1 VGRDPALGRR
11 VSAGRGAGTL
21 LDPRRALLVVIDLQ
35 QKLLPAIP
43 DRERVLHNS
52 LLLIRLAGVLE
63 LPVIVTTQYR
73 KGLGE
78 IVPEVTLAAP
88 SVAPVDKVAFG
99 CFGSEEFGARMAA
112 FEGRDQLVVAGVESH
127 ICVAQT
133 VLGALGRGLAV
144 HVAADAVGSRTAEN
158 REVGLRRMEKA
169 GAVISSAEMA
179 IYELLGRSDAGA
191 FKAML
196 PHLRG

>member
-1 VGRDPALGRR
+1 VGNG
-11 VSAGRGAGTL
+11 VSAAASAGTL
-21 LDPRRALLVVIDLQ
+21 LDPRRTVVVVVDLQ
-35 QKLLPAIP
+35 QKLLPAIHE
-43 DRERVLHNS
+43 RERVLRNS
-52 LLLIRLAGVLE
+52 LLLLRLAHVLE
-63 LPVIVTTQYR
+63 LPVILTTQYR

-88 SVAPVDKVAFG
+88 AIAPLDKVAFG
-99 CFGSEEFGARMAA
+99 CFGSGEFEARIAEFA
-112 FEGRDQLVVAGVESH
+112 VRDQLVVAGIESH

-133 VLGALGRGLAV
+133 VLGALARGFNV

-158 REVGLRRMEKA
+158 RAIGLRRMETA
-169 GAVISSAEMA
+169 GAVVTSAEMA
-179 IYELLGRSDAGA
+179 IYELLGRSDAAA